1 MSRIYIVDDEPMI
14 CLGLQQIVKEYD
26 RFEEVHTYS
35 DGRSALA
42 AILAEPPD
50 LVMTD
55 IRMPRMDGIELCR
68 HIREHRLDTQVI
80 VLSGYGDF
88 HYAQQCMSYGVK
100 QYLLK
105 PVTES
110 ELYPVLDQIVIKGSG
125 RPFSL
130 SRFEAWMERVEE
142 ALWLA
147 QEDRLEAELDE
158 GRREFFEPGGGGI
171 APPLRMAADGL
182 ELLAKKLNAR
192 GIYSFEIASGQV
204 GADAAEAGAFHAFSA
219 QIHHW
224 LRQLSAYRGGGQVHV
239 FEAALEF
246 IDRHLCEDLTLET
259 VAARLGLTP
268 TYFSHYFKKMSGETF
283 VQYRLR
289 KRMDEAKRLLSIP
302 HYKIIDIVS
311 EVGYDSYPHF
321 SRIFKKTAG
330 CSPTEYRSM
339 LGIK

>member
-1 MSRIYIVDDEPMI
+1 MSRIFIVDDEPMI
-14 CLGLQQIVKEYD
+14 CLGLQEIVKEYD

-35 DGRSALA
+35 DGRSALT
-42 AILAEPPD
+42 AILADPPD

-55 IRMPRMDGIELCR
+55 IRMPRMNGIELCR
-68 HIREHRLDTQVI
+68 QIREHHLDTKVI

-100 QYLLK
+100 EYLLK
-105 PVTES
+105 PVTET
-110 ELYPVLDQIVIKGSG
+110 ELYPVLDKIVNEGSG
-125 RPFSL
+125 RTFSL
-130 SRFEAWMERVEE
+130 SRFEAWMEQIEE

-147 QEDRLEAELDE
+147 QEKQLEVVLAA
-158 GRREFFEPGGGGI
+158 GRSEFFEPTGGGF
-171 APPLRMAADGL
+171 ALPLRMAVDGL

-192 GIYSFEIASGQV
+192 GIYNFEIASELLRTEPFD
-204 GADAAEAGAFHAFSA
+204 ADAFHAFSG
-219 QIHHW
+219 QIDAW
-224 LRQLSAYRGGGQVHV
+224 LQQLSEYRGGGQVNF
-239 FEAALEF
+239 FEASLEF

-268 TYFSHYFKKMSGETF
+268 TYFSHYFKKMSGEPF

-289 KRMDEAKRLLSIP
+289 KRMEEAKRLLSIP
-302 HYKIIDIVS
+302 HYKIIDVVA

-321 SRIFKKTAG
+321 SRIFKKSIG

>member
-1 MSRIYIVDDEPMI
+1 MSRIFIVDDEPMI
-14 CLGLQQIVKEYD
+14 CLGLREIVKEYD
-26 RFEEVHTYS
+26 RFKEVHTYS
-35 DGRSALA
+35 DGRSAIQ
-42 AILAEPPD
+42 AILADPPD

-68 HIREHRLDTQVI
+68 QINEHQLNTKVI

-88 HYAQQCMSYGVK
+88 HYAQKCMSYGVK
-100 QYLLK
+100 EYLLK
-105 PVTES
+105 PVTEV
-110 ELYPVLDQIVIKGSG
+110 ELYPVLDKIMREGSG
-125 RPFSL
+125 RSFSL
-130 SRFEAWMERVEE
+130 SRFEAWMEQVEE

-147 QEDRLEAELDE
+147 KEKELEGTLAA
-158 GRREFFEPGGGGI
+158 GRSEFFEQTGGGFSL
-171 APPLRMAADGL
+171 PLRMAVDGL
-182 ELLAKKLNAR
+182 ELLAKKLNTR
-192 GIYSFEIASGQV
+192 GIYNFEIASQIC
-204 GADAAEAGAFHAFSA
+204 GAEESDTDAFHAFSV
-219 QIHHW
+219 QIHEW
-224 LRQLSAYRGGGQVHV
+224 LQQLTEYRGGSQVNF
-239 FEAALEF
+239 FEASLEY

-259 VAARLGLTP
+259 VAERLGLTP

-302 HYKIIDIVS
+302 HYKIIDIVA

-321 SRIFKKTAG
+321 SRIFKKATG